1 LFEIGTSLRQARQ
14 HRALGIPDVERE
26 TRIRAKY
33 LTALEEERFDVLPGL
48 AYVRGFLRTY
58 AEFLGLDGNLLVD
71 EFNQRFAPPE
81 DELPPIQP
89 TGLGFGRGSRRFGQP
104 MLGVLTVALAFAVIA
119 VWQLGFT
126 SAERTPIPQPRAAAP
141 RVVAYVAAT
150 RPKAKAKA
158 DPAAAHRGVG
168 GGTLVVRAV
177 RGPCWVLV
185 HVGSAAGPVV
195 YQRIVAQG
203 AVVRFGLNRALWVRL
218 GAPWNTDVKIRGRQ
232 LPDFP
237 RAVVNLRA
245 T

>member
-1 LFEIGTSLRQARQ
+1 MFEIGTSLRQARQ
-14 HRALGIPDVERE
+14 HRALEIADVERE

-33 LTALEEERFDVLPGL
+33 LNALEEERFDVLPAV

-89 TGLGFGRGSRRFGQP
+89 SGLGGGGRRFGQP
-104 MLGVLTVALAFAVIA
+104 MLGVVVAALTFSVIA

-126 SAERTPIPQPRAAAP
+126 SAERTAIPQARAAPIARPLAAP
-141 RVVAYVAAT
+141 
-150 RPKAKAKA
+150 RPKAKPVAKK
-158 DPAAAHRGVG
+158 PAGKPALVPARP

-177 RGPCWVLV
+177 RGDCWVAVRL
-185 HVGSAAGPVV
+185 GSASGPVV
-195 YQRIVAQG
+195 YQRIVG
-203 AVVRFGLNRALWVRL
+203 KGGVVRFGLGRTLWVRL
-218 GAPWNTDVKIRGRQ
+218 GAPWNANVTLRGKR
-232 LPDFP
+232 LPAFP

-245 T
+245 A